1 VWEETM
7 ASNSVLKSARESD
20 FHDSDPLAEL
30 SRIMGLAREDAA
42 NAGADFQIDLE
53 QELMGAFSDDEPR
66 SQANDAFA
74 AAAPV
79 ESENE
84 FDEVF
89 SDIFEQE
96 SFDQPLDLATE
107 EPVGDEVVA
116 DEVSI
121 EDDFVEAFAA
131 DDFVQSD
138 LSPADEMQ
146 AAPEEFVAVES
157 GPEDDLSEDL
167 SELETAF
174 RDLDAADAPAFEAE
188 VQDAP
193 EMAAE
198 ASSEPVAE
206 MPQPEPEVRPELR
219 FEPALSL
226 EDELSALLG
235 ASAIEP
241 VAEMH
246 ARVAAEPAMPV
257 AGDAELDAFQHDEA
271 IAAEFEAAF
280 DDAAHDEVASEEP
293 AIQFEEPDQ
302 AADEWTA
309 EQAVDLL
316 FDGDQADE
324 LLPNPLSVEHLQVD
338 EEPAALAETELAA
351 EDFDDISFDDVD
363 LDFALNAEPEQPPV
377 DEIVV
382 PPAATPEFDAA
393 DDLESAIAGFGD
405 DNGWTPPPAA
415 PAAVVTPAAYAPIA
429 AAAPADSVAE
439 TRAAPVSTFNWQT
452 LRSTTPTPLA
462 ARAPE
467 PVAPAEPDYDDADPF
482 AALAALAAAPPIM
495 KTLSR
500 TNPVAVNPPVAERAA
515 PRAFVPPQP
524 VQMPAAT
531 APVFTPPV
539 QRTEPVQPK
548 PVAPAMPLGLRP
560 ALPAAAAASAFTASL
575 LAARPAAAP
584 AVPKPPVAPSQPLMD
599 DDFPDLDEL
608 LDGANFAP
616 DVDTVD
622 IQDEAVA
629 LADDFDIPD
638 FDADVLTQQ
647 PAQFD
652 DLDDDFTS
660 AFNQLS
666 NTLDQRSSA
675 RPAPPAAPTYY
686 VERSAPAAAPQLAY
700 APASYATDDYDAR
713 FAGFDASLTDPDPF
727 ADSDQ
732 FAVDPYD
739 QDLQEDDAPPRRSRG
754 LLIGAIVAGVAIAG
768 GIGAYALSFGG
779 AGGDDVPALV
789 KADPTPVKVKPETPG
804 GVVVPNQDGKVY
816 QQVSGAPAPA
826 PAQEKLISTAEEP
839 IAPAAAAPA
848 AAPVADAALPG
859 VEASQVKSEERVT
872 PADTAQTPPASQ
884 EGAAITP
891 KKVRTMIVRPDG
903 TLVAREELPAAPAA
917 ATPAPDA
924 VTTGMT
930 PVPSA
935 ADPAT
940 MAAVE
945 PATVPVPSAVPGAQ
959 DDVSILPPADEA
971 ETEGVATP
979 SAAEVIIPAPRP
991 TRTAAPAA
999 EPVRAAAPEPARA
1012 VAPEPARPAPAPEPV
1027 VEVASAPAAAPSSLW
1042 SVQIASQPTRE
1053 GAQASYED
1061 LARRYG
1067 SVLGGKGVNIVQAE
1081 VSGKGTMWRVRVPSA
1096 SKNDAN
1102 ILCAKL
1108 KTAGGSCFVS
1118 Q

>member
-1 VWEETM
+1 M
-7 ASNSVLKSARESD
+7 ASNSVLKSARDSD

-53 QELMGAFSDDEPR
+53 QELMGAFSDEEPR
-66 SQANDAFA
+66 SQANYAFA
-74 AAAPV
+74 AAAPA
-79 ESENE
+79 EPENE
-84 FDEVF
+84 FDDVF
-89 SDIFEQE
+89 SDIFEQDV
-96 SFDQPLDLATE
+96 FDQPLDLAAE
-107 EPVGDEVVA
+107 EPIAAEVVA
-116 DEVSI
+116 DALSDEGSI

-138 LSPADEMQ
+138 PADETQ
-146 AAPEEFVAVES
+146 AAPEEFAAVEI
-157 GPEDDLSEDL
+157 GPEDDLSEI
-167 SELETAF
+167 ETAF
-174 RDLDAADAPAFEAE
+174 RDLDAAEAPTFEAE
-188 VQDAP
+188 VLDEP
-193 EMAAE
+193 EMAADAYVEPAAVMPE
-198 ASSEPVAE
+198 AETSVLT
-206 MPQPEPEVRPELR
+206 ELS
-219 FEPALSL
+219 FQPALSL

-235 ASAIEP
+235 ATPAEP
-241 VAEMH
+241 AGDIH
-246 ARVAAEPAMPV
+246 SNVAAEAAKPV
-257 AGDAELDAFQHDEA
+257 ADDVALDAFQDDEA
-271 IAAEFEAAF
+271 ISAEFDAAF
-280 DDAAHDEVASEEP
+280 DDAAYDEVASEEP
-293 AIQFEEPDQ
+293 AIQVEETEE

-316 FDGDQADE
+316 FDGAEADDV
-324 LLPNPLSVEHLQVD
+324 LPNPLSVEHLPAD
-338 EEPAALAETELAA
+338 EEPASLAESELAA

-363 LDFALNAEPEQPPV
+363 LEFALNAEAEQAPE

-382 PPAATPEFDAA
+382 PQAATPEFDPA

-405 DNGWTPPPAA
+405 DNHWTPPPAA
-415 PAAVVTPAAYAPIA
+415 HADVAMPAAYAPA
-429 AAAPADSVAE
+429 AAAPADPVAE

-452 LRSTTPTPLA
+452 LRSTTPFA
-462 ARAPE
+462 ERAPE
-467 PVAPAEPDYDDADPF
+467 PAAPAAPDYDDADPF
-482 AALAALAAAPPIM
+482 AALAALAAAPPIV
-495 KTLSR
+495 KALSR
-500 TNPVAVNPPVAERAA
+500 SNPVAVNPPVAERAA

-531 APVFTPPV
+531 APVFAPPV

-548 PVAPAMPLGLRP
+548 PVAPAMPVGLRP

-584 AVPKPPVAPSQPLMD
+584 AAAKPPVAPAQSFLD

-638 FDADVLTQQ
+638 FDTDLLTQQ

-675 RPAPPAAPTYY
+675 RQAPPAAPTYY
-686 VERSAPAAAPQLAY
+686 IERSAPAAAPQLAY

-727 ADSDQ
+727 ADNDE

-739 QDLQEDDAPPRRSRG
+739 HDLQEDDAQPRRNRG
-754 LLIGAIVAGVAIAG
+754 LLIAAIVAGVAIAG

-816 QQVSGAPAPA
+816 QQVSGDPAPA

-872 PADTAQTPPASQ
+872 PADSAQTPSASQ

-917 ATPAPDA
+917 AAPAPDA

-991 TRTAAPAA
+991 TRAAAPAA

-1012 VAPEPARPAPAPEPV
+1012 AAPEPVRPAPAPEPV

-1081 VSGKGTMWRVRVPSA
+1081 VTGKGTMWRVRVPSA